1 MNEDEDLELQA
12 LQRQLDDAF
21 QTTRPRQAFED
32 ELWLRMQA
40 RRPIWMRLRDGMAG
54 LVEGFREAPAI
65 PSGAVAVLL
74 IVVVAAGILSLSRL
88 NGGGGGT
95 TAGLSQDGSTKY
107 GPNAPEY
114 GSLPVP
120 SLSGSTAAPV
130 TAPADRNASLP
141 EYFGPVT
148 LTWAGSLNVSASS
161 LPVFLYRE
169 PTPAAADQFA
179 TSLGASQA
187 APAQGA
193 LGTYAG
199 DNFTLAVYGTVARPA
214 REPTFVL
221 SEVKPK
227 SATAGSDPVVTATS
241 YLAARSLMPT
251 WPYQTVV
258 QKAGSTVL
266 VKFLRSFDVPG
277 QGLTSLVDAVGERYG
292 IEVDIVSG
300 QPRVVET
307 GPLPLSLDS
316 ALYPIITS
324 EQAVRAAL
332 ATSSTAYGGTAY
344 PVVQL
349 TQAELVYKVV
359 WAGDHSYYEPAFL
372 FSGTLIDHG
381 VTKVKRVLVP
391 AVGPSFLTP

>member
-1 MNEDEDLELQA
+1 
-12 LQRQLDDAF
+12 
-21 QTTRPRQAFED
+21 
-32 ELWLRMQA
+32 
-40 RRPIWMRLRDGMAG
+40 
-54 LVEGFREAPAI
+54 
-65 PSGAVAVLL
+65 VL
-74 IVVVAAGILSLSRL
+74 
-88 NGGGGGT
+88 T
-95 TAGLSQDGSTKY
+95 
-107 GPNAPEY
+107 
-114 GSLPVP
+114 
-120 SLSGSTAAPV
+120 
-130 TAPADRNASLP
+130 
-141 EYFGPVT
+141 
-148 LTWAGSLNVSASS
+148 
-161 LPVFLYRE
+161 
-169 PTPAAADQFA
+169 
-179 TSLGASQA
+179 
-187 APAQGA
+187 
-193 LGTYAG
+193 
-199 DNFTLAVYGTVARPA
+199 
-214 REPTFVL
+214 
-221 SEVKPK
+221 EVKPK
-227 SATAGSDPVVTATS
+227 TATAGSDPVVTASS

-258 QKAGSTVL
+258 QQAGSTVV

-292 IEVDIVSG
+292 IEVDIVAG

-349 TQAELVYKVV
+349 TRAELVYKVV